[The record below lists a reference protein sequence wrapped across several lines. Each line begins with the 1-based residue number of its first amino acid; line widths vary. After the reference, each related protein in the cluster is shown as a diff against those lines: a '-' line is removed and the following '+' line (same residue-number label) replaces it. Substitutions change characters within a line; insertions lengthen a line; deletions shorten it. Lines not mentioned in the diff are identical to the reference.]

1 MSLSAVDIVLIL
13 LAGVGAG
20 TINTIVGS
28 GSLITFPTLVAL
40 GYSPLVANVTNT
52 VGIFPGSLSGAIGY
66 RRELAGQRARMIR
79 FGVISAVGAVTGAA
93 LLLALP
99 EAVFD
104 AVVPVI
110 IGIAVVLVLIQP
122 RLRAW
127 LAARERET
135 QDYRGRATQTAVYAS
150 GIYGGYFGA
159 AQGVLLIGILGAGLN
174 ETLQRVNALK
184 NVLAMIVNFVSAIVF
199 VFAATIAWE
208 PALLIAGGSI
218 IGGQIGA
225 GVGRRLPPWLLRIVI
240 VIVGVLAIVRLLT

>member
-1 MSLSAVDIVLIL
+1 MSAVDAVLIV

-28 GSLITFPTLVAL
+28 GSLITFPVLLAL
-40 GYSPLVANVTNT
+40 GYSPVVANVTNT

-79 FGVISAVGAVTGAA
+79 FGVISAIGGATGAV

-104 AVVPVI
+104 AVVPAIIALAVI
-110 IGIAVVLVLIQP
+110 LVLIQP
-122 RLRAW
+122 RLRGW
-127 LAARERET
+127 LAARQRET
-135 QDYRGRATQTAVYAS
+135 KDYRGRTTQTAVYAS

-159 AQGVLLIGILGAGLN
+159 AQGVLLIGILGSGLN

-184 NVLAMIVNFVSAIVF
+184 NVLAMIVNLVAAVIFVF
-199 VFAATIAWE
+199 VAAVAWG
-208 PALLIAGGSI
+208 PALLIAAGSI
-218 IGGQIGA
+218 VGGQIGA
-225 GVGRRLPPWLLRIVI
+225 GVGRRLPAPVLRGVI
-240 VIVGVLAIVRLLT
+240 VVIGVVAIIRLL

>member
-13 LAGVGAG
+13 VAGVGAG

-66 RRELAGQRARMIR
+66 RRELTGQRARIIR
-79 FGVISAVGAVTGAA
+79 LGAISAVGAITGAV

-99 EAVFD
+99 ERVFD

-110 IGIAVVLVLIQP
+110 IAIAVALVLIQP

-127 LAARERET
+127 LATRERET
-135 QDYRGRATQTAVYAS
+135 KDYRGRTTQSAVYAS
-150 GIYGGYFGA
+150 AIYGGYFGA

-184 NVLAMIVNFVSAIVF
+184 NVLAMIVNLVSAIVF
-199 VFAATIAWE
+199 VFVATIAWE
-208 PALLIAGGSI
+208 AALLIAVGSI

-225 GVGRRLPPWLLRIVI
+225 GVGRRLPPWLLRVVI
-240 VIVGVLAIVRLLT
+240 VVVGVLAIIRLVS

>member
-13 LAGVGAG
+13 VAGVGAG

-52 VGIFPGSLSGAIGY
+52 IGIVPGSLSGAIGY
-66 RRELAGQRARMIR
+66 RRELAGQRARIIR
-79 FGVISAVGAVTGAA
+79 FGLISAVGGVTGAV

-110 IGIAVVLVLIQP
+110 IAAAIVLVLIQP

-127 LAARERET
+127 LETRDRET
-135 QDYRGRATQTAVYAS
+135 KDYRGPATQAAVYAS
-150 GIYGGYFGA
+150 SIYGGYFGA
-159 AQGVLLIGILGAGLN
+159 AQGVLLIGILGAGLK

-184 NVLAMIVNFVSAIVF
+184 NVLAMTVNLASAIVF
-199 VFAATIAWE
+199 VFVATIAWA
-208 PALLIAGGSI
+208 PALLIAAGSI

-225 GVGRRLPPWLLRIVI
+225 GVGRRLPPAVLRGVI
-240 VIVGVLAIVRLLT
+240 VVVGVFAIVRLLT

>member
-13 LAGVGAG
+13 IAGVGAG

-52 VGIFPGSLSGAIGY
+52 IGIFPGSLSGAIGY
-66 RRELAGQRARMIR
+66 RRELVGQRARMIR
-79 FGVISAVGAVTGAA
+79 FGIISALGGVTGAV

-99 EAVFD
+99 ESVFD

-110 IGIAVVLVLIQP
+110 IAGAIVLVLVQP

-127 LAARERET
+127 LEARDRET
-135 QDYRGRATQTAVYAS
+135 RDYKGPATQGAVYAS
-150 GIYGGYFGA
+150 AIYGGYFGA
-159 AQGVLLIGILGAGLN
+159 AQGVLLIGILGAGLR

-184 NVLAMIVNFVSAIVF
+184 NVLAMIVNLVSAIVF
-199 VFAATIAWE
+199 VFVAAIAWA
-208 PALLIAGGSI
+208 PALLIAVGSI

-225 GVGRRLPPWLLRIVI
+225 GVGRRLPPTVLRGVI
-240 VIVGVLAIVRLLT
+240 VVVGIFAIVRLLT

>member
-1 MSLSAVDIVLIL
+1 MSLSLLDAVLIL

-66 RRELAGQRARMIR
+66 RRELAGQRARIVR
-79 FGVISAVGAVTGAA
+79 FGIVSTVGAVTGAV

-99 EAVFD
+99 ESVFD
-104 AVVPVI
+104 AVVPAI
-110 IGIAVVLVLIQP
+110 IGVAVVLVLVQP

-127 LAARERET
+127 LSSRDRET
-135 QDYRGRATQTAVYAS
+135 KDYRGKATQSAVYAS
-150 GIYGGYFGA
+150 AVYGGYFGA

-184 NVLAMIVNFVSAIVF
+184 NVLAMLVNLVSAIVF
-199 VFAATIAWE
+199 VFVAAIAWA

-225 GVGRRLPPWLLRIVI
+225 GVGRRLPPWLLRVVI
-240 VIVGVLAIVRLLT
+240 VVVGVLAIITLLT